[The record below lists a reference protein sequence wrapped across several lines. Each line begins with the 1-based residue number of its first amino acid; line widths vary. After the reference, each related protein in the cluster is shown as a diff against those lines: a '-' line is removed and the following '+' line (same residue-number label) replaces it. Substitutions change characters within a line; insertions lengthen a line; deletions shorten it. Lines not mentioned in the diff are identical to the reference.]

1 MFNQLLLETSRLVI
15 SLEKDLVYCI
25 PKNIL
30 TDSLR
35 CDGFEI
41 KHSVN
46 SPDSS
51 ALKDLFTDELFLF
64 PNSELELFSVLDEEI
79 GYYLRGFHI
88 EGIFTPYNTPP
99 FEKTPFEIPLHGNIL
114 NPEWAVINLG
124 GLCNSHCT
132 FCYTEWLN
140 NVPNLLTNQVNRA
153 IDKLAEIE
161 SIKVLLFSGGEPT
174 IRKDLLALFKYANQA
189 GFLDIA
195 LHTNGRELKDP
206 RLVEKLVE
214 FGLKKVLLSL
224 HGSTSEIHDHITG
237 SPGSFL
243 EAIEGLRNLR
253 KFSIEPTINTVMCQ
267 ENYRCLTEIVRL
279 LSEIVPRHRK
289 IRFSYPIIEGAAFEN
304 IDQVLVPFSKLRP
317 LMLEA
322 MQLAEEVE
330 LETQVANMPLCI
342 PDKDHCNTAYDTQV
356 LSEFV
361 EVSPF
366 YKFNV
371 PRGEKSVKLNSCTQ
385 CSKAKLCRGIQ
396 IEYLR
401 TYPESAHEFSPIRE
415 EFQLKNTNTNT
426 SN

>member
-1 MFNQLLLETSRLVI
+1 MFNQSVLETSRLVI
-15 SLEKDLVYCI
+15 SLDKDLVYCI

-30 TDSLR
+30 ADSLR

-41 KHSVN
+41 KHLVN
-46 SPDSS
+46 NSDSS
-51 ALKDLFTDELFLF
+51 ALKDLLTDELFLF

-79 GYYLRGFHI
+79 GYYLRDFHI
-88 EGIFTPYNTPP
+88 EGLSTPYNIPP

-153 IDKLAEIE
+153 IDRLAEIE

-189 GFLDIA
+189 SFLDIA
-195 LHTNGRELKDP
+195 LHTNGRELKDI

-224 HGSTSEIHDHITG
+224 HGSNPEIHDHITG

-253 KFSIEPTINTVMCQ
+253 TFTIKLTINIVMCQ
-267 ENYRCLTEIVRL
+267 ENYRYLTETIRL
-279 LSEIVPRHRK
+279 VNEILTRHGS
-289 IRFSYPIIEGAAFEN
+289 IRLSYPIIEGAAFEN
-304 IDQVLVPFSKLRP
+304 IDQVLMPFSQLRP
-317 LMLEA
+317 FMLEA
-322 MQLAEEVE
+322 MQLAEEMK

-342 PDKDHCNTAYDTQV
+342 PDRNHCNTVYDTQV

-366 YKFNV
+366 YNFNV
-371 PRGEKSVKLNSCTQ
+371 PRGEKSVKLNSCSQ
-385 CSKAKLCRGIQ
+385 CSKVKLCRGIQ

-415 EFQLKNTNTNT
+415 
-426 SN
+426 